1 MLDDFLEFWV
11 PLLLIIAGI
20 ILGVSAVS
28 YYGGKTQCETYQEVT
43 GRPTKY
49 VAAYCFVQD
58 QGQWY
63 QWDEYKNR
71 LVAQGRIGKG
81 N

>member
-11 PLLLIIAGI
+11 PLFLIIAGV
-20 ILGVSAVS
+20 ILAISAVG
-28 YYGGKTQCETYQEVT
+28 YYGGKMQCETYQEVT

-49 VAAYCFVQD
+49 VAADCYVKD

-71 LVAQGRIGKG
+71 LVAQGHIGKG